1 MTESGSKRYEDD
13 RQSSSNSI
21 RASGF
26 GVGCEELEWIIL
38 AALKQSPRH
47 KCVLK
52 ALFQKVLSHLQIK
65 PRGKSREELLQV
77 FVRHL
82 RQLKEQGK
90 IEFIS
95 AKTKVH
101 VSLC

>member
-1 MTESGSKRYEDD
+1 MIKSGSKGSEDG

-21 RASGF
+21 STVAF
-26 GVGCEELEWIIL
+26 GVGGEELEWIIL

-52 ALFQKVLSHLQIK
+52 ALFQKVLSHLQMK
-65 PRGKSREELLQV
+65 PRGKTREELLEV
-77 FVRHL
+77 FVRRL

-90 IEFIS
+90 IEFVS
-95 AKTKVH
+95 AKTRVH
-101 VSLC
+101 VSLH

>member
-1 MTESGSKRYEDD
+1 MTESGAKRLEDD
-13 RQSSSNSI
+13 RQTSGNSI
-21 RASGF
+21 YTIGF
-26 GVGCEELEWIIL
+26 GVGPEELEWIIL

-47 KCVLK
+47 KCAVK
-52 ALFQKVLSHLQIK
+52 ALFRKVLSHLQIN
-65 PRGKSREELLQV
+65 PRGEKREELLEV

-82 RQLKEQGK
+82 RLLKEQKK

-101 VSLC
+101 VSLL

>member
-1 MTESGSKRYEDD
+1 MVNVAYSVDD
-13 RQSSSNSI
+13 VQSS
-21 RASGF
+21 RF
-26 GVGCEELEWIIL
+26 GVSGEELEWIIL
-38 AALKQSPRH
+38 AILKKSPRH
-47 KCVLK
+47 KCVVK
-52 ALFQKVLSHLQIK
+52 TLFNKVLSHLHKK
-65 PRGKSREELLQV
+65 PRGNTREEMLQV

-101 VSLC
+101 VRLIKS